1 MMKNIRNSKSMMK
14 IESAR
19 FLPATG
25 STKKKR
31 QTSDRS
37 VKSTIVEIFPQFV
50 HIFGCLVPSL
60 VNKLQDYMVIYLLH
74 NNECIFRPLV
84 THQIVDKVSFR
95 KFKMRFE
102 QIINE

>member
-1 MMKNIRNSKSMMK
+1 MMKNIPNSNNTIK

-25 STKKKR
+25 S
-31 QTSDRS
+31 TSDRS

-60 VNKLQDYMVIYLLH
+60 VNKLQDYPVIYLLH
-74 NNECIFRPLV
+74 NKEYIFRPLV
-84 THQIVDKVSFR
+84 THQIVDKVSF
-95 KFKMRFE
+95 KKVKMLFE
-102 QIINE
+102 

>member
-1 MMKNIRNSKSMMK
+1 MMKNIPNSNNTMK

-37 VKSTIVEIFPQFV
+37 VKSTIIEIFSQFV
-50 HIFGCLVPSL
+50 YIFHCLVPSL
-60 VNKLQDYMVIYLLH
+60 VNKLQDYLVIYLLH
-74 NNECIFRPLV
+74 NKEYIFRPPV
-84 THQIVDKVSFR
+84 TH
-95 KFKMRFE
+95 
-102 QIINE
+102 